1 MDSSRG
7 TLDQRTIRTLRDGL
21 PLFSAL
27 TNNSSCIDQALTQ
40 YLHFYQLPLPAEDLS
55 LAAGTTANGEIA
67 VMAWHPA
74 NSQGTVVVVHGYMDH
89 IGLYGHLIRDLLHRK
104 LTVLCFDAKGHG
116 LSAGAP
122 CSISSFSE
130 YIETLEDVIELAQ
143 THFDGPLHG
152 IGQSM
157 GGAVLMKHLLTQ
169 STLSSYP
176 FTTLNLLTPLLQPW
190 GWNQSRLLYHLSR
203 WFVKS
208 IKRVFRPS
216 SWDKEFLAFLK
227 DTDPMQPRR
236 VPTDWVGA
244 MDEWIKEFKQLP
256 ISQFPLHIIQGN
268 NDKTLD
274 WVYNLERFKHK
285 FPSSSLSV
293 IDTANHHLVNESEA
307 LRKEI
312 FAALK
317 L

>member
-21 PLFSAL
+21 PLFSTL
-27 TNNSSCIDQALTQ
+27 TNNSSCTDQALTR

-116 LSAGAP
+116 LSAGTP

-157 GGAVLMKHLLTQ
+157 GGAVLMKHLLNQ
-169 STLSSYP
+169 STLSQLSIYHAEPADP
-176 FTTLNLLTPLLQPW
+176 FVAALGMEPESP
-190 GWNQSRLLYHLSR
+190 
-203 WFVKS
+203 
-208 IKRVFRPS
+208 
-216 SWDKEFLAFLK
+216 A
-227 DTDPMQPRR
+227 
-236 VPTDWVGA
+236 
-244 MDEWIKEFKQLP
+244 LP
-256 ISQFPLHIIQGN
+256 
-268 NDKTLD
+268 
-274 WVYNLERFKHK
+274 
-285 FPSSSLSV
+285 SLS
-293 IDTANHHLVNESEA
+293 LVC
-307 LRKEI
+307 
-312 FAALK
+312 
-317 L
+317 

>member
-1 MDSSRG
+1 
-7 TLDQRTIRTLRDGL
+7 
-21 PLFSAL
+21 
-27 TNNSSCIDQALTQ
+27 
-40 YLHFYQLPLPAEDLS
+40 
-55 LAAGTTANGEIA
+55 
-67 VMAWHPA
+67 
-74 NSQGTVVVVHGYMDH
+74 
-89 IGLYGHLIRDLLHRK
+89 
-104 LTVLCFDAKGHG
+104 
-116 LSAGAP
+116 
-122 CSISSFSE
+122 
-130 YIETLEDVIELAQ
+130 
-143 THFDGPLHG
+143 
-152 IGQSM
+152 
-157 GGAVLMKHLLTQ
+157 
-169 STLSSYP
+169 
-176 FTTLNLLTPLLQPW
+176 LQPW

-307 LRKEI
+307 LRQEI

>member
-1 MDSSRG
+1 MDTVRG
-7 TLDQRTIRTLRDGL
+7 NFDLTAITALRDGL
-21 PLFSAL
+21 PLFNKT
-27 TNNSSCIDQALTQ
+27 TNAQSSSGENFCQ
-40 YLHFYQLPLPAEDLS
+40 YLNFYQLPLPSDS
-55 LAAGTTANGEIA
+55 LTLHTGTTEDRQIA
-67 VMAWHPA
+67 LMSWEPA
-74 NSQGTVVVVHGYMDH
+74 TSVGTVLIVHGYMDH
-89 IGLYGHLIRDLLHRK
+89 IGLYGHLIRDLLSRQ

-116 LSAGAP
+116 LSAGKP
-122 CSISSFSE
+122 CSISHFSE
-130 YIETLEDVIELAQ
+130 YVDRLTEIVGIAQ
-143 THFDGPLHG
+143 EHFTGPLHG

-157 GGAVLMKHLLTQ
+157 GGAVLIKHLINHSPT
-169 STLSSYP
+169 TPYP
-176 FTTLNLLTPLLQPW
+176 FATLNLLAPLLQPW
-190 GWNQSRLLYHLSR
+190 GWNQSRRLYHLSR

-244 MDEWIKEFKQLP
+244 MDEWINEFKQLP

-274 WVYNLERFKHK
+274 WVYNLEQFKHK

-293 IDTANHHLVNESEA
+293 IDTANHHLVNESEV
-307 LRKEI
+307 LRNEI

>member
-1 MDSSRG
+1 MDKLRG
-7 TLDQRTIRTLRDGL
+7 TMDKKTLDRLRL
-21 PLFSAL
+21 VMPLFSDAVANPDTPIEGL
-27 TNNSSCIDQALTQ
+27 AD
-40 YLHFYQLPLPAEDLS
+40 YLRFYQLPPATHNLQ
-55 LAAGTTANGEIA
+55 LVAGITDDHATV
-67 VMAWHPA
+67 VMGWRPA
-74 NSQGTVVVVHGYMDH
+74 ISRGTVIVVHGYMDH
-89 IGLYGHLIRDLLHRK
+89 IGLYGHLIRDLLSRQ

-116 LSAGAP
+116 LSSGVP
-122 CSISSFSE
+122 CSISHFSE
-130 YIETLEDVIELAQ
+130 YVDRLKDIIAMAKA
-143 THFDGPLHG
+143 HFEGPLHG
-152 IGQSM
+152 VGQSM
-157 GGAVLMKHLLTQ
+157 GGAVLIKHLINHNIAIP
-169 STLSSYP
+169 YP
-176 FTTLNLLTPLLQPW
+176 FATLNLLAPLLQPW

-227 DTDPMQPRR
+227 DADPMQPRR

-307 LRKEI
+307 LRQEI

>member
-1 MDSSRG
+1 MDTVRG
-7 TLDQRTIRTLRDGL
+7 NFDLTAITALRDGL
-21 PLFSAL
+21 PLFNKT
-27 TNNSSCIDQALTQ
+27 TNAQSNSGENFCQ
-40 YLHFYQLPLPAEDLS
+40 YLNFYQLPLPTDSITLHT
-55 LAAGTTANGEIA
+55 GTTEDRQVAL
-67 VMAWHPA
+67 MAWEPTT
-74 NSQGTVVVVHGYMDH
+74 SVGTVLIVHGYMDH
-89 IGLYGHLIRDLLHRK
+89 IGLYGHLIRDLLSRQ

-116 LSAGAP
+116 LSAGKP
-122 CSISSFSE
+122 CSISHFSE
-130 YIETLEDVIELAQ
+130 YVDRLTEIVGIAQ
-143 THFDGPLHG
+143 EHFTGPLHG

-157 GGAVLMKHLLTQ
+157 GGAVLIKHLINHSPT
-169 STLSSYP
+169 TPYP
-176 FTTLNLLTPLLQPW
+176 FATLNLLAPLLQPW
-190 GWNQSRLLYHLSR
+190 GWNQSRRLYHLSR

-244 MDEWIKEFKQLP
+244 MDEWINEFKQLP

-274 WVYNLERFKHK
+274 WVYNLEQFKHK

-293 IDTANHHLVNESEA
+293 IDTANHHLVNESEV
-307 LRKEI
+307 LRNEI

>member
-1 MDSSRG
+1 
-7 TLDQRTIRTLRDGL
+7 
-21 PLFSAL
+21 
-27 TNNSSCIDQALTQ
+27 
-40 YLHFYQLPLPAEDLS
+40 
-55 LAAGTTANGEIA
+55 
-67 VMAWHPA
+67 
-74 NSQGTVVVVHGYMDH
+74 
-89 IGLYGHLIRDLLHRK
+89 
-104 LTVLCFDAKGHG
+104 
-116 LSAGAP
+116 
-122 CSISSFSE
+122 
-130 YIETLEDVIELAQ
+130 
-143 THFDGPLHG
+143 
-152 IGQSM
+152 
-157 GGAVLMKHLLTQ
+157 
-169 STLSSYP
+169 
-176 FTTLNLLTPLLQPW
+176 
-190 GWNQSRLLYHLSR
+190 
-203 WFVKS
+203 
-208 IKRVFRPS
+208 
-216 SWDKEFLAFLK
+216 
-227 DTDPMQPRR
+227 MQPRR